1 MSLQVGF
8 LKGTQ
13 ANLNTLLE
21 DIKAGK
27 KKAQAGAFYIT
38 KDSNRI
44 YFAQSDT
51 NLQYLNKYITTVATV
66 NDLPTSLPEECVGD
80 FYYVTTGNILCRY
93 DGDTTASGVTGKAS
107 WTQVNPDTPDTDTT
121 DRIKS
126 LEISDGALN
135 TTQDAIEFTLTAT
148 EQSYD
153 VKSGKDTGSAR
164 NIVTDA
170 TFALNKSILDNW
182 YNMASVELK
191 DSVAD
196 NKATMSLSGTGTGTN
211 KSVVITGGTNISITD
226 TTDGFQISS
235 TDTNTTYEM
244 VSPAGEAK
252 IHLDSSVG
260 DNDAGTV
267 EFKAGTDLT
276 VSGTTAGQIS
286 YSHKYGYLTATSNQV
301 TAAQTPHQDETFNII
316 SGVQTSNGH
325 VTEVNTSTVKLP
337 YISDIK
343 NYTSETTSE
352 NPTGNISIVVKD
364 GAGVE
369 KTVTS
374 SEQFGLKV
382 GSTLVPLG
390 GDLKAHFYTETEI
403 DNKFADHLK
412 TVNAMVF
419 KGAVPKSGLPSG
431 DDKVSIGDTYI
442 MADGSGSVTQEG
454 TIATTGDIL
463 IAYSAT
469 GQEEADGYI
478 ASANIKWTLVPGNE
492 EDTTYTFSAND
503 NNLILTSSVAGDS
516 SEITVNGD
524 AAVSLTAN
532 DNKLQV
538 THATTS
544 KNGLST
550 PTDAEKVQLPYND
563 ATGFTVVTGVT
574 ANKYGHVT
582 GITAS
587 KIALP
592 DTHKLVHNA
601 TSGAT
606 ELKDGKAGNVVGS
619 IDINGTGVI
628 TVTSTENADKN
639 GSNYVVSH
647 KELSDDQKVVPAA
660 PADAVATV
668 LTHEGYFTAVTG
680 ATRDACGHVT
690 GYTVSKYKLPVDKD
704 TTYALSGATVAT
716 SGTNGVKITDTLTD
730 NVSGNSDSK
739 SEFVLKSKNTNLT
752 IGVGTGTAEVTLGLV
767 WGTF

>member
-13 ANLNTLLE
+13 AKLNTLLE
-21 DIKAGK
+21 DIKAGT

-38 KDSNRI
+38 EDSNRI

-66 NDLPTSLPEECVGD
+66 NDLPTSLPKECVGD
-80 FYYVTTGNILCRY
+80 FYYVVTGNILCRY
-93 DGDTTASGVTGKAS
+93 DGDSDASGVTGKAS

-126 LEISDGALN
+126 LGISDGVLN
-135 TTQDAIEFTLTAT
+135 TAKDAIEFTLTAT

-182 YNMASVELK
+182 YNKANIDLNATVAS
-191 DSVAD
+191 
-196 NKATMSLSGTGTGTN
+196 NKATVKLNGVGAASGNEVT
-211 KSVVITGGTNISITD
+211 ITGGTNVTIEQNG
-226 TTDGFQISS
+226 TDGIKISS
-235 TDTNTTYEM
+235 TDTNTTYSME
-244 VSPAGEAK
+244 SPANETKVHLKGSDGE
-252 IHLDSSVG
+252 DDV
-260 DNDAGTV
+260 V

-286 YSHKYGYLTATSNQV
+286 YSHKDGYLTATSNQV
-301 TAAQTPHQDETFNII
+301 TAAQTPHQNETFNII
-316 SGVQTSNGH
+316 SGIQTSNGH
-325 VTEVNTSTVKLP
+325 VTAVNTSTVKLP

-343 NYTSETTSE
+343 NYTSETASE
-352 NPTGNISIVVKD
+352 NPTGKISIVVKD
-364 GAGVE
+364 GAGDE

-403 DNKFADHLK
+403 DNKFANHLK

-419 KGAVPKSGLPSG
+419 KGAVPQSGLPSG

-503 NNLILTSSVAGDS
+503 NNLILTSNETGD
-516 SEITVNGD
+516 EGQKIAVKGD

-544 KNGLST
+544 ANGLST
-550 PTDAEKVQLPYND
+550 PAGTKVQLPYND
-563 ATGFTVVTGVT
+563 ETGFTVVTGVT

-592 DTHKLVHNA
+592 DTHKLAHNA
-601 TSGAT
+601 TTGAT

-619 IDINGTGVI
+619 IDIDGTGVI
-628 TVTSTENADKN
+628 TVTSTENTNKN

-647 KELSDDQKVVPAA
+647 NELSKAQKVVPVA
-660 PADAVATV
+660 PADADATV

-680 ATRDACGHVT
+680 ATRDAYGHVT

-704 TTYALSGATVAT
+704 TTYALSGATVAA

-739 SEFVLKSKNTNLT
+739 SEFVLKSENTNLT
-752 IGVGTGTAEVTLGLV
+752 VGVGTGTAEVTLGLV